1 VAPLPKRAAAGFRL
15 QSSRNG
21 YHDRQEVAVNWSA
34 VARWRWELALAA
46 CISVSAGI
54 LIVAESGHSRLTAG
68 YNDALESMWL
78 TTRLNELLTQLVDA
92 ETAQRGYLL
101 LRQTEYLKPYEESVP
116 KIKET
121 LADLRV
127 YYSRARN
134 PQQVNALGTVSELA
148 GAKIGELEQTLS
160 LARQGR
166 TVAAMQLVAS
176 GGGRERMEAI
186 RERIAGLQRAERE
199 RTSELVNDWRSSLQ
213 LWRFGIA
220 AITALNIV
228 LLIMIV
234 RWLKQD
240 WLRSRERER
249 LLDRLVGER
258 TIQLAT
264 LSAHLQ
270 EVSETE
276 KTRLAR
282 DLHDELGS
290 ILTASKM
297 DVSWVRGKLGPEQAV
312 LAEKLGRAMKH
323 LDQGIQTKRRIIE
336 NLRPTTLATFGLTT
350 ATRELVEQTAEQAG
364 WALDADLP
372 DSDPDLPEDVEIAL
386 FRIVQEALNNAVKY
400 SKATRVRVSLRCERA
415 ACTLEI
421 EDNGVGF
428 SPGDMRDNS
437 HGLTGMRQRLHAR
450 GGRLDV
456 VSERGRGT
464 RIHASVNVKELGT
477 GECPFDPANAA
488 APHIPAA

>member
-1 VAPLPKRAAAGFRL
+1 VLL
-15 QSSRNG
+15 
-21 YHDRQEVAVNWSA
+21 
-34 VARWRWELALAA
+34 RWRWEIALAA

-54 LIVAESGHSRLTAG
+54 LVVAESGHSRLTAG

-78 TTRLNELLTQLVDA
+78 TTRLSELLTQLVDA

-101 LRQTEYLKPYEESVP
+101 LRQPEYLKPYEESVP
-116 KIKET
+116 RIKET

-127 YYSRARN
+127 YYGRARSV
-134 PQQVNALGTVSELA
+134 QQVNALGTVTELT
-148 GAKIGELEQTLS
+148 GAKLGELEQTLM

-166 TVAAMQLVAS
+166 TAAALQLVAS
-176 GGGRERMEAI
+176 GGGREKMEAV
-186 RERIAGLQRAERE
+186 RERIAGLQLAERE
-199 RTSELVNDWRSSLQ
+199 RTSALVNDWRASLQ
-213 LWRFGIA
+213 LWRLGIA

-228 LLIMIV
+228 LLVMIV

-240 WLRSRERER
+240 WLRSKERER
-249 LLDRLVGER
+249 LLDKLVGER
-258 TIQLAT
+258 TAQLAT

-270 EVSETE
+270 EISETE

-297 DVSWVRGKLGPEQAV
+297 DVSWVRGKLGTEQGV
-312 LAEKLGRAMKH
+312 LAEKLARAMKH

-336 NLRPTTLATFGLTT
+336 NLRPTTLTTFGLTT
-350 ATRELVEQTAEQAG
+350 AARELIDQTAEQAG
-364 WALDADLP
+364 WAVEVDLP
-372 DSDPDLPEDVEIAL
+372 DNDPDLPEDVEIA
-386 FRIVQEALNNAVKY
+386 FYRILQEALNNAIKY
-400 SKATRVRVSLRCERA
+400 SKATRIRVSLGCDKA
-415 ACTLEI
+415 DCHLEI

-428 SPGDMRDNS
+428 STGDMRNNS

-456 VSERGRGT
+456 VSERGQGT

-477 GECPFDPANAA
+477 GECPFEPANSA
-488 APHIPAA
+488 APDRTAA